1 MEKARSSA
9 ALASAVAL
17 SLFHLYTGAFGTY
30 IPMVQRPVHLAF
42 AAFIVFLTTASPS
55 FREKKLAFLWD
66 ALWASGGFAVCAYF
80 SWNGPAIMAR
90 TPLVDPLSPFE
101 LTMGFLLI
109 IVVLEGTRRSVGLPV
124 AITAAVFLAYGYWG
138 ALFPGVLNHKGIPL
152 DEMVDQMAFG
162 DAGIFGT
169 ALGVSATYVVLF
181 VILGAFFQH
190 IGTANLFRD
199 LSFALT
205 SRQVGGPAKMAVI
218 FSAFFGTISGSSVA
232 NVYGTGTITIPMMKK
247 VGYEPEV
254 AGGVEATA
262 SCGGQIMPPVMGA
275 AAFIM
280 AEFLGIT
287 YNRLMGHALVPAF
300 LYFFSIGVMVH
311 FHALKRNIRGIPAET
326 PQSPLAFLVR
336 KIHLLLPI
344 VGLLY
349 FLMAGYSTMRAAL
362 GGVLIC
368 IPVALW
374 EMLRPPAKKE
384 EEPLHP
390 RAFIK
395 ALDDGGRWAVSMSM
409 ACAAAG
415 IIIGTISQTGL
426 GFAFVEIMLAFTG
439 GTLIG
444 TLVFCM
450 LSVIILGMGMP
461 TTVAYLMA
469 VALAVPALT
478 KHGLQPLVAH
488 MFIFYFAVFANIT
501 PPVAIAS
508 YAGAAIAGGDFMKT
522 SLWAIRLGVVA
533 LIIPYMFVYEP
544 SLLALGDW
552 GTILWSLLT
561 ATAGVI
567 FLAAAAEGYL
577 FAPMRKG
584 PRAAMGL
591 ASLGLIYPGL
601 LTDAIAS
608 AVIAAIAAAN
618 YRRRS
623 VRAPSSRPETSPAG
637 TLGPG
642 T

>member
-1 MEKARSSA
+1 MERARSGA
-9 ALASAVAL
+9 VLVFAVAL

-42 AAFIVFLTTASPS
+42 AAFIVFLSATSSP
-55 FREKKLAFLWD
+55 FRDKKLAFLWD
-66 ALWASGGFAVCAYF
+66 ALWAAGGFAVCVYF
-80 SWNGPAIMAR
+80 AWNGQAIMAR
-90 TPLVDPLSPFE
+90 TPFVDALSPFE
-101 LTMGFLLI
+101 LTMGVLLI
-109 IVVLEGTRRSVGLPV
+109 AVVLEGTRRSVGLPV
-124 AITAAVFLAYGYWG
+124 TITAAVFLTYGYWG
-138 ALFPGVLNHKGIPL
+138 ANFPGVLNHRGISFE
-152 DEMVDQMAFG
+152 EMVDQMAFG

-190 IGTANLFRD
+190 IGTGNLFRD

-205 SRQVGGPAKMAVI
+205 SRQVGGPAKMAVL
-218 FSAFFGTISGSSVA
+218 FSSFFGTISGSSVA

-280 AEFLGIT
+280 AEFLGIS
-287 YNRLMGHALVPAF
+287 YNRLMGHALIPAF
-300 LYFFSIGVMVH
+300 LYFFSIGAMVH
-311 FHALKRNIRGIPAET
+311 FHALQRGIRGIPAGTGEA
-326 PQSPLAFLVR
+326 PLAFLARRV
-336 KIHLLLPI
+336 HLLLPI
-344 VGLLY
+344 AGLLY
-349 FLMAGYSTMRAAL
+349 FLVGGYSTMRAAL

-374 EMLRPPAKKE
+374 EMLRPSAGQ

-390 RAFIK
+390 RAFLQ
-395 ALDDGGRWAVSMSM
+395 ALKDGGQWAVSMSM

-444 TLVFCM
+444 SLVFCM
-450 LSVIILGMGMP
+450 ISVIILGMGMP

-478 KHGLQPLVAH
+478 KYGLQPLVAH
-488 MFIFYFAVFANIT
+488 MFVFYFAVFANIT

-508 YAGAAIAGGDFMKT
+508 YAGAAIAGGNFTRT
-522 SLWAIRLGVVA
+522 SLWAIRLAIAA

-544 SLLALGDW
+544 SLLALGGW
-552 GTILWSLLT
+552 GAILWSLMT
-561 ATAGVI
+561 AVAGVV
-567 FLAAAAEGYL
+567 FLAAATEGYL
-577 FAPMRKG
+577 FAPLGM
-584 PRAAMGL
+584 AARVAMWL

-601 LTDAIAS
+601 ITDVIAS
-608 AVIAAIAAAN
+608 AVIIALAAGN
-618 YRRRS
+618 YRRRPAW
-623 VRAPSSRPETSPAG
+623 APASSPEVTPAG
-637 TLGPG
+637 SPG
-642 T
+642 SRA